1 MPLNVVLVDDDVFDD
16 RGSVDGGTGRLSS
29 AMDNVV
35 YATGTGRDGDGCWL
49 VLEHDTRSG
58 GNSVILFSIS

>member
-1 MPLNVVLVDDDVFDD
+1 MPLNVVLVDDDVLDD

-35 YATGTGRDGDGCWL
+35 YATGTGRV